1 VDLKVGVHV
10 SIAGSIDKALDRA
23 REKQCDVFQIF
34 TRNPRGWAFT
44 ELEEDS
50 VREFRRKA
58 TEYSIAHGVAHLPYL
73 PNLASPKSDFYEKS
87 IASLIADL
95 HRCERLSIPY
105 LVFHLGSHLGEG
117 TDVGLKRLVSAIN
130 RALGA
135 VENDVMLVMENTA
148 GQRNS
153 MGTTFEELRHIWDQ
167 LTNQDRVGICL
178 DTCHVFAGG
187 YDLRNRNAV
196 RKTLDE
202 FQRVLGFEK
211 LLVLHLNDSRGPL
224 GSHIDRHEH
233 IGMGE
238 IGEEGFRE
246 LLRDDRVRTVPMI
259 LETPID
265 SRRDDVANIAKVR
278 ALAG

>member
-1 VDLKVGVHV
+1 M
-10 SIAGSIDKALDRA
+10 
-23 REKQCDVFQIF
+23 
-34 TRNPRGWAFT
+34 
-44 ELEEDS
+44 
-50 VREFRRKA
+50 
-58 TEYSIAHGVAHLPYL
+58 
-73 PNLASPKSDFYEKS
+73 
-87 IASLIADL
+87 
-95 HRCERLSIPY
+95 
-105 LVFHLGSHLGEG
+105 
-117 TDVGLKRLVSAIN
+117 KRLVSAIN